1 MDTHTYG
8 GSVFIAACCARTDK
22 RTAQAKTLQCPPKGN
37 RKWKLNK
44 KKIKKYIR
52 KYLFPFPQYFLGL
65 VVADEFEA

>member
-8 GSVFIAACCARTDK
+8 RSVFIAACCARTDK

-44 KKIKKYIR
+44 KNILGNI
-52 KYLFPFPQYFLGL
+52 YFRFRSIFL
-65 VVADEFEA
+65 AS